1 MLPPTENVE
10 DILVNVKYLNHIYM
24 NWKYVKSLVVN
35 FNIADD
41 LKEQEITFSCLS
53 MLIRLSELTIKDSE
67 DYFKKLLLCK
77 SFHNV
82 IILKSKQISK
92 LSFHSID
99 IEGKSSDSVRKLIR
113 NASHVKEWSI
123 VNVNVTDSG
132 FFCLLENIRT
142 FELRHSNCVSF
153 KDYRFDNLETL
164 ILEGV
169 KFDNE
174 FFEFRNLKNLEIIG
188 TLCGNGLEGKGV
200 ICPRQ
205 QVLRLDNIYHVE
217 NFERLFCDSLEA
229 FYVTSVYD
237 MDELE
242 QSRVFNRCQSENS
255 CMNAI
260 QRLMQEHI
268 VLE

>member
-1 MLPPTENVE
+1 M
-10 DILVNVKYLNHIYM
+10 
-24 NWKYVKSLVVN
+24 
-35 FNIADD
+35 
-41 LKEQEITFSCLS
+41 
-53 MLIRLSELTIKDSE
+53 
-67 DYFKKLLLCK
+67 
-77 SFHNV
+77 
-82 IILKSKQISK
+82 
-92 LSFHSID
+92 SFHSID
-99 IEGKSSDSVRKLIR
+99 IEGKSSNSVRKLIR
-113 NASHVKEWSI
+113 NANHVKEWSI

-132 FFCLLENIRT
+132 FFCLLEDIRT
-142 FELRHSNCVSF
+142 LELRHSNCVSF